1 MLLGRSNEFVVFPE
15 KSCHRKSHV
24 FSWEQ
29 RFKLTA
35 AMTLEGDCNRPN
47 TVEEEEDLEA
57 IAEADNQ
64 PLARVLEPPEEPAEH
79 FVAAA
84 EEPLFPNVLPDFTP
98 SIEEINRSLN
108 SIQEDINQLAL
119 RSATEIQLAEATEAE
134 EEDDFVNGKYLF
146 FSNTVIDKKQ
156 ITNRMLSLSIPR
168 S

>member
-1 MLLGRSNEFVVFPE
+1 
-15 KSCHRKSHV
+15 
-24 FSWEQ
+24 
-29 RFKLTA
+29 
-35 AMTLEGDCNRPN
+35 MTLEGDCNRPN
-47 TVEEEEDLEA
+47 TVVEEEDLEA

-64 PLARVLEPPEEPAEH
+64 PLAQVIDPPEEPAEN

-119 RSATEIQLAEATEAE
+119 RSTTEIQQAEATEAE
-134 EEDDFVNGKYLF
+134 EEDDFESGKYLF
-146 FSNTVIDKKQ
+146 LVTQTQ
-156 ITNRMLSLSIPR
+156 IINRMLFSSIPR